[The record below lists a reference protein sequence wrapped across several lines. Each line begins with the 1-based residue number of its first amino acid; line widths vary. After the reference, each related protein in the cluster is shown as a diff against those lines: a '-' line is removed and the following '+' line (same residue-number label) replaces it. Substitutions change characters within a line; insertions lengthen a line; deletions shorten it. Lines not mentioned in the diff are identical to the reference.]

1 VSDHRLK
8 RTVAVSLSTLKA
20 YMEVAVYGQL
30 RAQQPGNPSFSDSG
44 LAGDDNCLTVAGRR
58 QLPAI
63 K

>member
-8 RTVAVSLSTLKA
+8 RTVAVLLSALKA
-20 YMEVAVYGQL
+20 YMESTVYGQL
-30 RAQQPGNPSFSDSG
+30 LAEQPGKPSFPDSG

-58 QLPAI
+58 QLPVI